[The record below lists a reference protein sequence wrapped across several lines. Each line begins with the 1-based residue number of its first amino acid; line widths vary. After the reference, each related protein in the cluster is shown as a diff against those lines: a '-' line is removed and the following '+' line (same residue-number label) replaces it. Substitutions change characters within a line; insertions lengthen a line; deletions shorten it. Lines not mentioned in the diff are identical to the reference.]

1 MLASGEQGND
11 PDDDDESAHGVSGQQ
26 TSCRRRSGKPVDA
39 NRGRFRWHPLRTSA
53 ARQKYSRSITT
64 SPERTSHMDAVA
76 LLKKQ
81 HREVEDLFKKV
92 EKAKAP
98 EMRRQLMHEIS
109 AKLEMHTKIEEE
121 IFYPAV
127 REIESKKAEEMI
139 NEAFEEHGVVKLVL
153 KQLPSVD
160 PQDERFEAKMTVLQ
174 ELVEHHV
181 EEEEKEMFK
190 LAQKLGKAELRSLGE
205 QMAGMMP
212 AEAQPK
218 ARRRAA

>member
-1 MLASGEQGND
+1 
-11 PDDDDESAHGVSGQQ
+11 
-26 TSCRRRSGKPVDA
+26 
-39 NRGRFRWHPLRTSA
+39 
-53 ARQKYSRSITT
+53 
-64 SPERTSHMDAVA
+64 MDAVT
-76 LLKKQ
+76 LLKNQ

-160 PQDERFEAKMTVLQ
+160 PEDERFEAKMTVLQ